1 MPTLTVIEGGLS
13 DVGETDPIAP
23 SEPAREYLELI
34 KRSAYKISDIGFRA
48 CTLSAHMIEIRN
60 AKRRITDGVKP
71 QLDLSLI
78 DLLFVERTVSMMI
91 CECESAARA
100 SIDRL

>member
-1 MPTLTVIEGGLS
+1 VIEGGRGVP
-13 DVGETDPIAP
+13 DEQEPIAP
-23 SEPAREYLELI
+23 SERAREYLELI

-78 DLLFVERTVSMMI
+78 DLRFVERTVSMMI

-100 SIDRL
+100 SIERL